1 MEDDF
6 NLKLNER
13 KPDFFGKWEMTSI
26 LYFYYTLLQLLLH
39 HQITSCGPIRNYK
52 AGQQKLLTYLGR
64 LMTMSTLVNMGSKA
78 HHWPEWKVHIFSV
91 IECSKSL

>member
-13 KPDFFGKWEMTSI
+13 KPDFLGNWEMTSI
-26 LYFYYTLLQLLLH
+26 LYFYYTLLQLFLH
-39 HQITSCGPIRNYK
+39 HQITSCGPFIRNYK
-52 AGQQKLLTYLGR
+52 AGQHKLLTYLGR

-78 HHWPEWKVHIFSV
+78 LLGLSG
-91 IECSKSL
+91 KSTSFL